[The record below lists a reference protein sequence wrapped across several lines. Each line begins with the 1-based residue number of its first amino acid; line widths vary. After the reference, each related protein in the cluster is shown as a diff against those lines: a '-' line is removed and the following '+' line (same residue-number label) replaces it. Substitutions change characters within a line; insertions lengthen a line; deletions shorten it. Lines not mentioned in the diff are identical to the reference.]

1 VSFRLEAGQAL
12 GIVGSSASGKS
23 SLARALVGV
32 WPAAR
37 GKVRLDGATLDQWS
51 EESRGRHI
59 GYLPQSVEL
68 FAGTVAE
75 NIARFDP
82 EASDEAVFAAA
93 RAAGVHDM
101 IVRLPNGYATEV
113 GEAGSF
119 LSAGQRQR
127 VALARALYSDPF
139 LVVLDEPNSNLDSE
153 GEAALTEAIAGVRR
167 RNGVA
172 VVIAHRPSALA
183 ATDMILVMSQGRA
196 QAFGPKDEVLR
207 TVTRPKMVGAAA

>member
-1 VSFRLEAGQAL
+1 MPLGDERVIVQNVSFRLEAGQAL

-75 NIARFDP
+75 NIERFDA
-82 EASDEAVFAAA
+82 EASDETCS
-93 RAAGVHDM
+93 RRL
-101 IVRLPNGYATEV
+101 VRLGCMT
-113 GEAGSF
+113 
-119 LSAGQRQR
+119 
-127 VALARALYSDPF
+127 
-139 LVVLDEPNSNLDSE
+139 
-153 GEAALTEAIAGVRR
+153 
-167 RNGVA
+167 
-172 VVIAHRPSALA
+172 
-183 ATDMILVMSQGRA
+183 
-196 QAFGPKDEVLR
+196 
-207 TVTRPKMVGAAA
+207 